1 METTSGAGNRI
12 GYRSARRFKGERNK
26 DVTYEEGSNF
36 LKKLKIFLGCM
47 FFSSKQEDSRSDKS
61 RQGRNVTND
70 LVRHQPVTQR
80 SLSTKR
86 SKRSSATNLSQ
97 EIIQASS
104 LRRFTFNDL
113 KLATRNFES
122 KNLLGEGG
130 FGTVLKGWVNEHEN
144 FAARPGTGTPVAV
157 KTLNPNGFQGH
168 KEWLAEI
175 NYLSELHHPNLVRLV
190 GYCIEDAK
198 RLLVYEYMSQG
209 SLDNHLFKTATKHLT
224 WPIRMKI
231 AIGAANALAFL
242 HEEASRPV
250 IFRDFKTSNVLLD
263 EDYNAKLSDFGLAQD
278 APVGDKTHVSTEVMG
293 TQGYAAPEYV
303 MTGHLTS
310 KSDVYSFGV
319 VLLEMLT
326 GRRAVDQRV
335 PRKEQ
340 NLVEWLRPRL
350 REKDNFHYL
359 MDPRLGGQYPMKSAR
374 RALWLA
380 THCIRHN
387 PKSRP
392 LMSEV
397 VRELKSLP
405 LFRDD
410 DDMVS
415 QPGPTTSSVSSV
427 SIPSTSL
434 QRLDVGPSNHGGANK
449 YGLRT
454 GQSPYVRRHFQAYPL
469 PLPNPGVGSSSNPT
483 VASLSNVVVN
493 PSVRQPI

>member
-157 KTLNPNGFQGH
+157 KTLNPNGFQ
-168 KEWLAEI
+168 A
-175 NYLSELHHPNLVRLV
+175 
-190 GYCIEDAK
+190 
-198 RLLVYEYMSQG
+198 
-209 SLDNHLFKTATKHLT
+209 ATKHLT

-434 QRLDVGPSNHGGANK
+434 QRLDVGPSNQCCANK

-469 PLPNPGVGSSSNPT
+469 PLPDPGVGSSSNPT